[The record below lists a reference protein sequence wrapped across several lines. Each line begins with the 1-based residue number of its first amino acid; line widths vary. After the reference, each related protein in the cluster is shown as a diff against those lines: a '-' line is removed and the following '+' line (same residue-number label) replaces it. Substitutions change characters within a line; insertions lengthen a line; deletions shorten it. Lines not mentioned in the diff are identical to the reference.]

1 MIALWFAVAALVKQG
16 TLQCKEVTLRSVIE
30 AEACMRTRH
39 YAVVPHCT
47 FESRAITR
55 QVNAIVE
62 AQLKKAADYDEAIAA
77 RQKGHTEC
85 DDSKDDRTYV
95 LESDCDAPFRV
106 ADVVSYPCR
115 RVFEGGR
122 SEGSPWPINV
132 QLGATVRELEL
143 ADLLVDAAAERR
155 LWELVRADLRQQL
168 KEQNEGPETE
178 EDRRYVEE
186 RLEANTQ
193 SGGVNLTPDGLRV
206 SYHHSAFGWSIID
219 ATIPYAQ
226 LHGILQPRLI
236 PTKP

>member
-1 MIALWFAVAALVKQG
+1 MIALWFAIAA
-16 TLQCKEVTLRSVIE
+16 TLQCEEVTLRAVTAVE
-30 AEACMRTRH
+30 GCMRTKH
-39 YAVVPHCT
+39 YAVVPRCS

-62 AQLKKAADYDEAIAA
+62 AQLRKAAEYDEAIAA
-77 RQKGHTEC
+77 RRQGLTKCARDH
-85 DDSKDDRTYV
+85 DDRTYE
-95 LESDCDAPFRV
+95 LTADCDAPFRV

-115 RVFEGGR
+115 RVWEGPR

-132 QLGATVRELEL
+132 QLGATVREVEL

-155 LWELVRADLRQQL
+155 LWELVRADLQQQL

-178 EDRRYVEE
+178 EDQRHAEE
-186 RLEANTQ
+186 RLEANTR
-193 SGGVNLTPDGLRV
+193 SGEVNLTADGLRV
-206 SYHHSAFGWSIID
+206 SYHHNAFGWSITD
-219 ATIPYAQ
+219 ATIPYAK